1 MSGSKQ
7 YFANVAEE
15 WDKIRSGFFT
25 EAMRDAAIKRAGLT
39 AVDIDCA
46 QGTCDCTAPGGDDI
60 ALSIFVAIGQ
70 KRA

>member
-25 EAMRDAAIKRAGLT
+25 EAMRDARCGH
-39 AVDIDCA
+39 
-46 QGTCDCTAPGGDDI
+46 
-60 ALSIFVAIGQ
+60 
-70 KRA
+70 